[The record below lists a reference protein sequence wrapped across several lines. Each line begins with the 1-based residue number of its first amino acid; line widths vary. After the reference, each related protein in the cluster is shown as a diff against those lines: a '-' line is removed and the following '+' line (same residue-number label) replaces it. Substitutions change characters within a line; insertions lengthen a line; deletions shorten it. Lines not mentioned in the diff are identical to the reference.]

1 MTTTAMSLTPS
12 LPSSFQLA
20 SGEVPRGARALRVA
34 SMIAF
39 IAALLGLGN
48 WECRG
53 QTPTERSARP
63 MRFTP
68 GSGPIEGGR
77 FVFIDVEEPAA
88 AIGTA
93 SIACQFG
100 QHAPSPGEYD
110 ATSARYLCR
119 APAHSRPESVTLSIT
134 LDGVEF
140 RMPVRYVHTTH
151 GESDAPITEV
161 DVPTF

>member
-1 MTTTAMSLTPS
+1 MS
-12 LPSSFQLA
+12 SSSPA
-20 SGEVPRGARALRVA
+20 SRLNVDVRPGKPPMRVDATGDAPRGARALRVA

-63 MRFTP
+63 LRFTP
-68 GSGPIEGGR
+68 GSGPIEGDR
-77 FVFIDVEEPAA
+77 LVFIDVEEPAA

-100 QHAPSPGEYD
+100 QHA
-110 ATSARYLCR
+110 A
-119 APAHSRPESVTLSIT
+119 
-134 LDGVEF
+134 
-140 RMPVRYVHTTH
+140 
-151 GESDAPITEV
+151 
-161 DVPTF
+161 

>member
-1 MTTTAMSLTPS
+1 MENRETAETSDAPH
-12 LPSSFQLA
+12 
-20 SGEVPRGARALRVA
+20 GARALRVA

-39 IAALLGLGN
+39 IAALLGSGN

-63 MRFTP
+63 LRFTP
-68 GSGPIEGGR
+68 GSGPIEGDR

-100 QHAPSPGEYD
+100 QHAARPGEYD
-110 ATSARYLCR
+110 ATSAR
-119 APAHSRPESVTLSIT
+119 
-134 LDGVEF
+134 
-140 RMPVRYVHTTH
+140 
-151 GESDAPITEV
+151 
-161 DVPTF
+161 